1 MQSHVPC
8 PEFESVEYDMRPWLL
23 IVISGFT
30 LAFSAPSGAA
40 DNISAGPFKPD
51 EHTVA
56 LYHFDEG
63 TGNEARDA
71 CGDPEIT
78 LRAHKQALW
87 GERHGFGATAKF
99 VRTSDDANIL
109 IGPINNDKLEL
120 RTCLGSFTVEAWVR
134 YTGVF
139 RQDWGNTYGNICGTD
154 EEGFSLPHGKRSGW
168 NFSLHNWQKKDRLV
182 PSGRL
187 LASGSA
193 FPYFGKGTTIQKLA
207 ISDRNWHHVAWQ
219 FRDADQTHFLFLDGK
234 LFWKWAVP
242 RARRMERCDIPFQVG
257 GFLHSQDPPF
267 QISKGNFE
275 GEIDE
280 LRISKIMRYPVAD
293 RLSIIESKLPVAG
306 LQVPYSAELAVD
318 AAVGVITWQ
327 VVGGRLPAGLMLD
340 RATGVLHGTTTG
352 PTGSRDFRIAATDSA
367 GNKDEQTFTIQVR
380 GGRILSASLPSAF
393 VGLMYRQTLQ
403 TEHMGA
409 AVRWQIL
416 SGALPAGITLD
427 AATGKLQGIPRA
439 ISTTPLRI
447 QARDAR
453 GQTDHVDLALKVVPG
468 TLRRISPDKHTVA
481 LWDWQGP
488 SGKLIPDLMGDETL
502 TLTWVN
508 MTGDQ
513 RQPRTGWGL
522 YPNLIGGGENGFVG
536 PQHSN
541 KIDLR
546 TCTDAW
552 TVEAWVKRGG
562 RFSHYSKN
570 MGGRHFDFGHIC
582 GTYDNSKRG
591 VWELYLSD
599 HDSPD
604 GSMAPGVHFLGTD
617 PDQAL
622 MDLHPWKRR
631 QGIVGAAADAGI
643 RDTEWH
649 HVAWQF
655 SYQNDQHQ
663 LFLDGK
669 LIWQMKTPDG
679 RKLVNNRKHDA
690 QFSIGSRLTGYARY
704 GGGFNW
710 LGRGNFFGQIGEI
723 RISNVR
729 RY

>member
-1 MQSHVPC
+1 
-8 PEFESVEYDMRPWLL
+8 MRHWPVIL
-23 IVISGFT
+23 ISG
-30 LAFSAPSGAA
+30 LPLIFSAPSVVAS
-40 DNISAGPFKPD
+40 NTSPGPFVPD
-51 EHTVA
+51 EHTVV

-63 TGNEARDA
+63 KGNATRDA
-71 CGDPEIT
+71 CGDPELT

-87 GERHGFGATAKF
+87 GKRCGFGATAKF
-99 VRTSDDANIL
+99 IRTRDDANLL
-109 IGPINNDKLEL
+109 IGPVNNNKLEL
-120 RTCLGSFTVEAWVR
+120 RTCPGSFTVEAWVR
-134 YTGVF
+134 YTGPF

-168 NFSLHNWQKKDRLV
+168 NFSLHNWQEKDRLV

-193 FPYFGKGTTIQKLA
+193 FPYYGKGTTIQKMA
-207 ISDRNWHHVAWQ
+207 ISNRNWHHVAWQ

-234 LFWKWAVP
+234 RFWKWTTPAG
-242 RARRMERCDIPFQVG
+242 RQMDRCDIPFHVG

-280 LRISKIMRYPVAD
+280 LRISNTMRYPVAD
-293 RLSIIESKLPVAG
+293 QLSIIRSSLPEAG
-306 LQVPYSAELAVD
+306 LHVPYSAELAVD
-318 AAVGVITWQ
+318 AAAGEIRWQ
-327 VVGGRLPAGLMLD
+327 VVDGCLPVGLTLD
-340 RATGVLHGTTTG
+340 HMTGVISGTTTG
-352 PTGSRDFRIAATDSA
+352 TAGPREFTIAAADSD
-367 GNKDEQTFTIQVR
+367 GNKDKQSFTLQVR
-380 GGRILSASLPSAF
+380 AGRILSESLPSAF
-393 VGLMYRQTLQ
+393 AGLAYEQMLQ
-403 TEHMGA
+403 TEHMGEP
-409 AVRWQIL
+409 VRWQIL
-416 SGALPAGITLD
+416 SGTLPEGLTLD
-427 AATGKLQGIPRA
+427 ASTGKLSGTPRA
-439 ISTTPLRI
+439 VCGTTLRVQVREAYG
-447 QARDAR
+447 QADEANL
-453 GQTDHVDLALKVVPG
+453 VLKVVPA
-468 TLRRISPDKHTVA
+468 TLRRILADEHTVA

-513 RQPRTGWGL
+513 RQPRPGWGL

-536 PQHSN
+536 PQQSA
-541 KIDLR
+541 KVDLR
-546 TCTDAW
+546 TCKEEW
-552 TVEAWVKRGG
+552 TVEAWVRRGG
-562 RFSHYSKN
+562 RFSRYSEH

-582 GTYDNSKRG
+582 GTYDNSERG

-604 GSMAPGVHFLGTD
+604 GSMAPGVHFFGAN

-622 MDLHPWKRR
+622 KDLHPWKRP
-631 QGIVGAAADAGI
+631 QGIVGNPANAGI

-655 SYQNDQHQ
+655 SYPKNLHQ

-669 LIWQMKTPDG
+669 LIWQMRTPDD
-679 RKLVNNRKHDA
+679 RTLVNNRRHEA
-690 QFSIGSRLTGYARY
+690 QFSIGTRLTGYARY
-704 GGGFNW
+704 GGSFNW

-723 RISNVR
+723 RISGVR